1 MEKQKKMKRKFLS
14 TALVPLLIGAC
25 SPALAQQA
33 AFRNPE
39 ADSLVY
45 AKNTTT
51 AFRNEFYTQLVKWAI
66 NKNLSEPLVDRD
78 NEYDFSDAFWPMEL
92 TLFKSDYAKQRLEY
106 AFQDIGRRDTPF
118 QRGLMEAVY
127 TIYPLDFRKEAE
139 QLLRKTTAPKI
150 FAVCAEYLWRGG
162 KYPEYRPVISR
173 AMQEKFPEDSIRN
186 NPVLYVLNAR
196 LKGSWKKEQMPPLA
210 HLLNAQFAPGLTVM
224 YSFQRPD
231 RDYPGLAVVR
241 KPDGSFVRNSDG
253 TVFHVQQLGRAISNL
268 PFYLTNGNTPQGIYR
283 MSGFAVSS
291 SQFIG
296 PTTNIQL
303 SMPYEIPADS
313 FIVSY
318 PYKDTVWDRNMYRD
332 LLPADWQHYLPA
344 YEAFYA
350 GKAGRT
356 AIIAHGTTIDPDYY
370 KGQVY
375 FPQTPSLGCLCAR
388 EQWSPVDGHRMESD
402 QQSLVDAVR
411 QAGDGTGYAVVV
423 DLADVKQPVQLA
435 DILPFIR
442 QAEEG
447 LKKP

>member
-1 MEKQKKMKRKFLS
+1 MKKQFL
-14 TALVPLLIGAC
+14 
-25 SPALAQQA
+25 SPALALGFIIFGRPAIAQQS
-33 AFRNPE
+33 AFPNLE
-39 ADSLVY
+39 ADSPVY

-66 NKNLSEPLVDRD
+66 NKNLSEPLIDRD

-92 TLFKSDYAKQRLEY
+92 TLFKSDYSKQRLEY
-106 AFQDIGRRDTPF
+106 AFQDINRRDTPF

-127 TIYPLDFRKEAE
+127 TIYPLDFRKQAE
-139 QLLRKTTAPKI
+139 QLMLKTTAPKI
-150 FAVCAEYLWRGG
+150 FALCAEYLWRGG
-162 KYPEYRPVISR
+162 EDPGYR
-173 AMQEKFPEDSIRN
+173 AMITRAMREKFPEDSIRE

-196 LKGSWKKEQMPPLA
+196 LKDAWNKERMPPLTD
-210 HLLNAQFAPGLTVM
+210 LLSARFAPGLTVM
-224 YSFQRPD
+224 YSFQRAD

-241 KPDGSFVRNSDG
+241 KPDGSFVRDSDG
-253 TVFHVQQLGRAISNL
+253 TVFHVQQLARAISNL

-318 PYKDTVWDRNMYRD
+318 PYKDTAWELSMYRD
-332 LLPADWQHYLPA
+332 LLPSDWQRYLPA

-370 KGQVY
+370 KGQIY
-375 FPQTPSLGCLCAR
+375 FPQTPSLGCLCTR
-388 EQWSPVDGHRMESD
+388 ERWSPVDGQRMESD
-402 QQSLVDAVR
+402 QQSLVNAVK
-411 QAGDGTGYAVVV
+411 QAGDGIGYTMVVE
-423 DLADVKQPVQLA
+423 LGDVKRPVQLA
-435 DILPFIR
+435 DILPYIQR
-442 QAEEG
+442 AEAE
-447 LKKP
+447 LQKQ